1 MLQIIYQGTK
11 VYYPKFEAPTVI
23 QETECPTL
31 KKTITNLVPGTEYTF
46 VVIAKTPCGYG
57 GNSSGVQES
66 TEVDGKLF
74 TVYRV
79 FNFDMF

>member
-11 VYYPKFEAPTVI
+11 VYYPKFKAPTVI
-23 QETECPTL
+23 QETESPIL
-31 KKTITNLVPGTEYTF
+31 KKIITSLVPGTEYTF

-57 GNSSGVQES
+57 DNSSVVQEN

>member
-11 VYYPKFEAPTVI
+11 DYYPKFKRTGI
-23 QETECPTL
+23 QETESPTL
-31 KKTITNLVPGTEYTF
+31 KKTITNLVPGTSYTF

-57 GNSSGVQES
+57 GNSSMVQQS

-74 TVYRV
+74 TVCLV